1 MIIPQL
7 LYRTL
12 KSADLGCLKKA
23 AWNLGFGTARSVI
36 KFKKRMKRGEFFPPF
51 LYISILNSCNLR
63 CQGCWVD
70 VDKPREAIPL
80 DGLNRIINDARE
92 NGNRFFGILGGEPFM
107 YPELIELIAQHPDC
121 YFQVFT
127 NGQLI
132 TDKKAKQLRKLGNA
146 TPLISIEGTEIV
158 SNERRGGKD
167 VLNRTLR
174 GLDACLNNGLLTGVA
189 TSLCQSNIDDLLRE
203 EWLRKLI
210 KRGVHYAWYHT
221 YRPVGP
227 QINPQL
233 ALTPEQLRRV
243 RQCVVDMRAKLPL
256 ILIDS
261 YYDHKGQ
268 ALCPMTTGISHHISP
283 TGAVEPCPIIQFSK
297 ESALDSR
304 GIYQT
309 MTQSSFLRD
318 FRETAA
324 KNTRG
329 CIVLERPDLVKALV
343 ERHGAEDST
352 IRKTAMAEIES
363 MEPRPSQFIPGEEIP
378 EKHWMYRLAKSMFFN
393 DFGVYA
399 ELDPSKA
406 AHAPGRLSVN
416 ADNEPVPHAENTAA

>member
-1 MIIPQL
+1 MIIPQIV
-7 LYRTL
+7 YRAL
-12 KSADLGCLKKA
+12 KTADPECLRKA
-23 AWNLGFGTARSVI
+23 VFNLGIGTARSVV
-36 KFKKRMKRGEFFPPF
+36 KFKQRMKRGEYFPAF

-92 NGNRFFGILGGEPFM
+92 NGNRFFGLLGGEPFM
-107 YPELIELIAQHPDC
+107 YPELIDLIVQHPDC
-121 YFQVFT
+121 YFQIFT

-132 TDKKAKQLRKLGNA
+132 TDKKANQLRQLGNV
-146 TPLISIEGTEIV
+146 TPLISIEGSEIV

-203 EWLRKLI
+203 EWLSKLI
-210 KRGVHYAWYHT
+210 DRGVHYAWYHT

-243 RQCVVDMRAKLPL
+243 RQFVVDMRAKLPL
-256 ILIDS
+256 LLIDS

-283 TGAVEPCPIIQFSK
+283 TGAVEPCPIIQFSR

-304 GIYQT
+304 GIYKT
-309 MTQSSFLRD
+309 MTKSSFLKD

-329 CIVLERPDLVKALV
+329 CIVLERPDLVQSLV
-343 ERHGAEDST
+343 ERHDAEDST
-352 IRKTAMAEIES
+352 IRKTAMSEIQS
-363 MEPRPSQFIPGEEIP
+363 MSPRPSQYIPGEEIP
-378 EKHWMYRLAKSMFFN
+378 EKHWMYRLAKSIFFN
-393 DFGVYA
+393 DFGAYS
-399 ELDPSKA
+399 EFDPSKVVA
-406 AHAPGRLSVN
+406 APASEASNSDSESSVDDSN
-416 ADNEPVPHAENTAA
+416 ATV